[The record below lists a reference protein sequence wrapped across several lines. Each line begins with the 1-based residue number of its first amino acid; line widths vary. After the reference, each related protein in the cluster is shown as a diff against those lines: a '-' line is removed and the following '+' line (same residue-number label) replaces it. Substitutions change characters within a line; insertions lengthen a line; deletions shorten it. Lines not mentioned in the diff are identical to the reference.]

1 MFTAALVIY
10 FKPEWAIIDPICTF
24 IFSVLV
30 LATTVSILRNTLEVL
45 MEAAPAGIS
54 HDVVEVSVYTQL
66 FIGLLV
72 YLHDQ
77 TGYTTNNYLVS
88 CRISR

>member
-30 LATTVSILRNTLEVL
+30 LATTISILRNTLEVL

-54 HDVVEVSVYTQL
+54 HDVVEVSIPTIERTSSKL
-66 FIGLLV
+66 GPK
-72 YLHDQ
+72 
-77 TGYTTNNYLVS
+77 
-88 CRISR
+88 

>member
-1 MFTAALVIY
+1 MTCQLSISHINAFIVLYTSGVFTAALVIY

-30 LATTVSILRNTLEVL
+30 LATTISILRNTLEVL

-54 HDVVEVSVYTQL
+54 HDVVEVS
-66 FIGLLV
+66 IPILLKGS
-72 YLHDQ
+72 LL
-77 TGYTTNNYLVS
+77 N
-88 CRISR
+88 

>member
-30 LATTVSILRNTLEVL
+30 LATTISILRNTLEVL
-45 MEAAPAGIS
+45 MEAAPPGIS
-54 HDVVEVSVYTQL
+54 HDVVEVSVFTIVYW
-66 FIGLLV
+66 FIGLSALS
-72 YLHDQ
+72 
-77 TGYTTNNYLVS
+77 N
-88 CRISR
+88 RISILTIGCMILSVS